1 MNEAA
6 GVESRRVTG
15 LELNDQVVAALQGVL
30 PAVAERTV
38 AAVTVEVP
46 SYADAFSG
54 RMGQR
59 IESAVQMALGAFL
72 HLAARSQDPDPGP
85 RLSPALEGAYE
96 LGRGEAR
103 QGRSMDALLSAYRV
117 GARVAWRELSET
129 AVDGGLPPLMI
140 ARFAELVFAYIDEL
154 SAASVSGHADELAST
169 DRERRRHLDRLGQH
183 LLNGASTEILQA
195 SAERA
200 EWRPPDTLTAVL
212 LPSAQTRGLVSRFGQ
227 SALQLSDELPG
238 IESSESVVVLLI
250 PDVHGPNRSRLL
262 SELRNRR
269 AVVGP
274 ARTWTQAQS
283 SYQRVLQARELH
295 LAGDDAETI
304 DTDTQ
309 LVELVLGADR
319 EAADDLRRQVLAPL
333 DQLRPNTAE
342 RLAETL
348 RSWLLHQGQRDA
360 VAADLF
366 VHAQTVRYRMT
377 QLRELYG
384 ERLNDPRAVLELVV
398 ALSIPTAPVPMGND
412 ERALTKADV
421 SSGNRGGAAIATK

>member
-1 MNEAA
+1 MDDIVGDN
-6 GVESRRVTG
+6 GRQITG
-15 LELNDQVVAALQGVL
+15 LVLNGLVVAALQGVL
-30 PAVAERTV
+30 PAVAEHTV

-46 SYADAFSG
+46 SYTDAFSG

-59 IESAVQMALGAFL
+59 IEGAVQMALSAFL
-72 HLAARSQDPDPGP
+72 QLAARPHDADPGP
-85 RLSPALEGAYE
+85 TLSPALEGAYE

-103 QGRSMDALLSAYRV
+103 QGRSIDALLSAYRV

-129 AVDGGLPPLMI
+129 VVDRGLPPLMV
-140 ARFAELVFAYIDEL
+140 ARFAELVFEFIDEL
-154 SAASVSGHADELAST
+154 SAASVSGHTDELASS
-169 DRERRRHLDRLGQH
+169 DRERRRHLDRLAQD
-183 LLNGASTEILQA
+183 LLTGVPTEILRA

-212 LPSAQTRGLVSRFGQ
+212 IPSAQTQGVASRFGQ
-227 SALQLSDELPG
+227 STLQLSGDLPG
-238 IESSESVVVLLI
+238 IDSSESVVLLLV
-250 PDVHGPNRSRLL
+250 PDMHGPNRSRLL
-262 SELRNRR
+262 RELRDRR

-274 ARTWTQAQS
+274 SRAWTQAQS
-283 SYQRVLQARELH
+283 SYHRVLQARKIH
-295 LAGDDAETI
+295 LEGDGI
-304 DTDTQ
+304 GMVDTDTH
-309 LVELVLGADR
+309 LVALVLGADR
-319 EAADDLRRQVLAPL
+319 DAADDLRRQVLAPL

-384 ERLNDPRAVLELVV
+384 DRLNDPQAVLELIV
-398 ALSIPTAPVPMGND
+398 ALSIPSTAGSPVV
-412 ERALTKADV
+412 L
-421 SSGNRGGAAIATK
+421 

>member
-1 MNEAA
+1 MGDIAEDD
-6 GVESRRVTG
+6 GRRVTG
-15 LELNDQVVAALQGVL
+15 LVMNDLVIAALQGVL
-30 PAVAERTV
+30 PAVAEHTV

-59 IESAVQMALGAFL
+59 IEGAVQMALGAFL
-72 HLAARSQDPDPGP
+72 QLATRPQDADPGP
-85 RLSPALEGAYE
+85 TLSPALEGAYE

-117 GARVAWRELSET
+117 GARVAWRDLSET
-129 AVDGGLPPLMI
+129 AVERGLPPLMI
-140 ARFAELVFAYIDEL
+140 ARFAELVFEFIDEL
-154 SAASVSGHADELAST
+154 SAASVSGHTEELASS
-169 DRERRRHLDRLGQH
+169 DRERRRHLDRLGQD
-183 LLNGASTEILQA
+183 LLNGAPVEILRA
-195 SAERA
+195 RAERA
-200 EWRPPDTLTAVL
+200 EWSPPDTLTAVL
-212 LPSAQTRGLVSRFGQ
+212 LPSAQTQGLVSRFGQ
-227 SALQLSDELPG
+227 STLQLSGDLPG
-238 IESSESVVVLLI
+238 IDSSDSVVALLI
-250 PDVHGPNRSRLL
+250 PDMHGPNRSRLL
-262 SELRNRR
+262 RELGDRR

-274 ARTWTQAQS
+274 SRAWTQAQS
-283 SYQRVLQARELH
+283 SYHRVLQARTLR
-295 LAGDDAETI
+295 LAADGIGPI
-304 DTDTQ
+304 DTDTH
-309 LVELVLGADR
+309 LVALVLGADR

-384 ERLNDPRAVLELVV
+384 ERLNDPQVVLELVV
-398 ALSIPTAPVPMGND
+398 ALSIPATAGSPTDCENSYTEFLRNHV
-412 ERALTKADV
+412 L
-421 SSGNRGGAAIATK
+421 

>member
-1 MNEAA
+1 MDDSA
-6 GVESRRVTG
+6 GADGRRVTG
-15 LELNDQVVAALQGVL
+15 LALNDQVVAALQAVL

-59 IESAVQMALGAFL
+59 IEGAVQMALGAFL
-72 HLAARSQDPDPGP
+72 QLAARSHDSDPRPP
-85 RLSPALEGAYE
+85 LSRALEGAYE
-96 LGRGEAR
+96 LGRGEAH

-129 AVDGGLPPLMI
+129 AVTGGLPPLMI
-140 ARFAELVFAYIDEL
+140 ARFAELVFAFIDEL
-154 SAASVSGHADELAST
+154 SAASVSGHADELASS

-183 LLNGASTEILQA
+183 LLTGAPAETLQA

-200 EWRPPDTLTAVL
+200 AWRPPDTLTAVL
-212 LPSAQTRGLVSRFGQ
+212 LPSAQTRGVVSRFGQ
-227 SALQLSDELPG
+227 STLQLSEDLPG
-238 IESSESVVVLLI
+238 IDTSESVVVLLV
-250 PDVHGPNRSRLL
+250 PDMHGPNRSRLL
-262 SELRNRR
+262 RELQDRR

-274 ARTWTQAQS
+274 ARAWTQAHS
-283 SYQRVLQARELH
+283 SYHRVLQTRELH
-295 LAGDDAETI
+295 LAGDGTDTI
-304 DTDTQ
+304 DTEDH
-309 LVELVLGADR
+309 LVQLVLGADH
-319 EAADDLRRQVLAPL
+319 EAGDDLRREVLEPL
-333 DQLRPNTAE
+333 DRLRPNTAE

-384 ERLNDPRAVLELVV
+384 ERLNDPQTVLELIV
-398 ALSIPTAPVPMGND
+398 ALSIPTTVGSPTA
-412 ERALTKADV
+412 
-421 SSGNRGGAAIATK
+421 S

>member
-1 MNEAA
+1 MEEIV
-6 GVESRRVTG
+6 GDDGRQVTG
-15 LELNDQVVAALQGVL
+15 LVLNGLVIAALQGVL
-30 PAVAERTV
+30 PAVAEHTV
-38 AAVTVEVP
+38 AAVTIEVP

-59 IESAVQMALGAFL
+59 IEGAVQMALSAFL
-72 HLAARSQDPDPGP
+72 QLAARPHDADPGP
-85 RLSPALEGAYE
+85 TLSPALEGAYE

-103 QGRSMDALLSAYRV
+103 QGRSIDALLSAYRV

-129 AVDGGLPPLMI
+129 VVDRGLPPLMV
-140 ARFAELVFAYIDEL
+140 ARFAELVFEFIDEL
-154 SAASVSGHADELAST
+154 SAASVSGHTDELASS
-169 DRERRRHLDRLGQH
+169 DRERRRHLDRLAQD
-183 LLNGASTEILQA
+183 LLTGVPTEILRA

-212 LPSAQTRGLVSRFGQ
+212 LPSAQAQGVASRFGQ
-227 SALQLSDELPG
+227 STLQLSGDLPG
-238 IESSESVVVLLI
+238 IDSADSVVLLLV
-250 PDVHGPNRSRLL
+250 PDMHGPNRSRLL
-262 SELRNRR
+262 RELRDRR

-274 ARTWTQAQS
+274 SRAWTHAQS
-283 SYQRVLQARELH
+283 SYHRVLQARKIH
-295 LAGDDAETI
+295 LEGDGI
-304 DTDTQ
+304 GMVDTDTH
-309 LVELVLGADR
+309 LVALVLGADR
-319 EAADDLRRQVLAPL
+319 DAADDLRRQVLAPL

-384 ERLNDPRAVLELVV
+384 ERLNDPQAVLELIV
-398 ALSIPTAPVPMGND
+398 ALSIPATAGSP
-412 ERALTKADV
+412 
-421 SSGNRGGAAIATK
+421 AAS

>member
-1 MNEAA
+1 MAEAA
-6 GVESRRVTG
+6 EADGRRATG

-30 PAVAERTV
+30 PAVAEHTV

-72 HLAARSQDPDPGP
+72 QLAARSHDSDSGP
-85 RLSPALEGAYE
+85 PLSPALEGAYE

-117 GARVAWRELSET
+117 GARVAWRELSGT
-129 AVDGGLPPLMI
+129 AVDRGVPPLMI
-140 ARFAELVFAYIDEL
+140 ARFAELVFAFIDEL

-183 LLNGASTEILQA
+183 LLNGAPTEILQA

-200 EWRPPDTLTAVL
+200 EWRTPDTLTAVL
-212 LPSAQTRGLVSRFGQ
+212 LPSAQTRGVAGRFGQ
-227 SALQLSDELPG
+227 STLQLSGDLPG
-238 IESSESVVVLLI
+238 IDSSESVVVLLI
-250 PDVHGPNRSRLL
+250 PDMHGPNRSRLL
-262 SELRNRR
+262 RELQNRR

-274 ARTWTQAQS
+274 ARAWTQAQS
-283 SYQRVLQARELH
+283 SYHRVLQARELR
-295 LAGDDAETI
+295 LAGDDTDTI
-304 DTDTQ
+304 DTDTH

-319 EAADDLRRQVLAPL
+319 EAADDLRNQVLAPL

-384 ERLNDPRAVLELVV
+384 ERLNDPQTVLELVV
-398 ALSIPTAPVPMGND
+398 ALSVPTGVVSP
-412 ERALTKADV
+412 DV
-421 SSGNRGGAAIATK
+421 S

>member
-1 MNEAA
+1 MDDVA
-6 GVESRRVTG
+6 GVDGRQVTG
-15 LELNDQVVAALQGVL
+15 LVLHDLVVAALQGVL
-30 PAVAERTV
+30 PAVAEHTV

-59 IESAVQMALGAFL
+59 IEGAVQMALGAFL
-72 HLAARSQDPDPGP
+72 QLAARPHDSDPGP
-85 RLSPALEGAYE
+85 TLSPALEGAYE

-103 QGRSMDALLSAYRV
+103 QGRSIDALLSAYRV

-129 AVDGGLPPLMI
+129 AVDRGLPPLMI
-140 ARFAELVFAYIDEL
+140 ARFAELVFEFIDEL
-154 SAASVSGHADELAST
+154 SAASVSGHADELASS
-169 DRERRRHLDRLGQH
+169 DRERRRHLDRLGQD
-183 LLNGASTEILQA
+183 LLAGAPAEILRA

-212 LPSAQTRGLVSRFGQ
+212 LPSAQTRGVASRFGQ
-227 SALQLSDELPG
+227 TTLELSGDLPG
-238 IESSESVVVLLI
+238 IESSEPVVVLLI
-250 PDVHGPNRSRLL
+250 PDMHGPNRSRLL
-262 SELRNRR
+262 RELRDRR

-274 ARTWTQAQS
+274 SRAWTQAQS
-283 SYQRVLQARELH
+283 SYRRVLQARELH
-295 LAGDDAETI
+295 LAGEEFSTI
-304 DTDTQ
+304 DTDTH
-309 LVELVLGADR
+309 LAALVLSADR
-319 EAADDLRRQVLAPL
+319 EAADDLRQQVLAPL
-333 DQLRPNTAE
+333 DQLRPNTAA

-384 ERLNDPRAVLELVV
+384 ERLNDPQTVLELIV
-398 ALSIPTAPVPMGND
+398 ALSIPTSHTG
-412 ERALTKADV
+412 E
-421 SSGNRGGAAIATK
+421 

>member
-1 MNEAA
+1 MDDIAEDD
-6 GVESRRVTG
+6 GRRVTG
-15 LELNDQVVAALQGVL
+15 LVMNDLVVAALQGVL
-30 PAVAERTV
+30 PAVAEHTV

-59 IESAVQMALGAFL
+59 IEGAVQMALGAFL
-72 HLAARSQDPDPGP
+72 QLATRPQDADPGP
-85 RLSPALEGAYE
+85 TLSPALEGAYE

-117 GARVAWRELSET
+117 GARVAWRDLSEA
-129 AVDGGLPPLMI
+129 AVDRGLPPLMI
-140 ARFAELVFAYIDEL
+140 ARFAELVFEFIDEL
-154 SAASVSGHADELAST
+154 SAASVSGHTEELASS
-169 DRERRRHLDRLGQH
+169 DRERRRHLDRLGQD
-183 LLNGASTEILQA
+183 LLNGVPVEILRA
-195 SAERA
+195 RAERA
-200 EWRPPDTLTAVL
+200 EWSPPDTLTAVL
-212 LPSAQTRGLVSRFGQ
+212 LPSAQTQGLVSRFGR
-227 SALQLSDELPG
+227 STLQLSGDLPG
-238 IESSESVVVLLI
+238 IHSSDSVVVLLI
-250 PDVHGPNRSRLL
+250 PDMHGPNRSRLL
-262 SELRNRR
+262 RELRDRR

-274 ARTWTQAQS
+274 SRAWTQAQS
-283 SYQRVLQARELH
+283 SYHRVLQARTLR
-295 LAGDDAETI
+295 LAADSVGPI
-304 DTDTQ
+304 DTDTH
-309 LVELVLGADR
+309 LVALVLGADR

-384 ERLNDPRAVLELVV
+384 ERLNDPQVVLELLV
-398 ALSIPTAPVPMGND
+398 ALSIPATAGSPT
-412 ERALTKADV
+412 A
-421 SSGNRGGAAIATK
+421 S

>member
-1 MNEAA
+1 MDDVAEAD
-6 GVESRRVTG
+6 GRRVTG
-15 LELNDQVVAALQGVL
+15 LVLNDLVVAALQGVL
-30 PAVAERTV
+30 PAVAEHTV

-54 RMGQR
+54 RMGRR
-59 IESAVQMALGAFL
+59 IEGAVKMALGAFL
-72 HLAARSQDPDPGP
+72 QLAARPHDSDPGP
-85 RLSPALEGAYE
+85 TLSPALEGAYE

-103 QGRSMDALLSAYRV
+103 QGRSIDALLSAYRV
-117 GARVAWRELSET
+117 GARVSWRELSET
-129 AVDGGLPPLMI
+129 AVDRGLPPLMI
-140 ARFAELVFAYIDEL
+140 ARFAELVFEFIDEL

-169 DRERRRHLDRLGQH
+169 DRERRRHLDRLGQD
-183 LLNGASTEILQA
+183 LLAGVPTEILRA

-212 LPSAQTRGLVSRFGQ
+212 LPSAQARGVASRFGQ
-227 SALQLSDELPG
+227 STLELSGDLPG
-238 IESSESVVVLLI
+238 IELSESVVVLLI
-250 PDVHGPNRSRLL
+250 PDMHGPNRSRLL
-262 SELRNRR
+262 RELRDRR

-274 ARTWTQAQS
+274 ARAWTLAQS
-283 SYQRVLQARELH
+283 SYTRLLQARELH
-295 LAGDDAETI
+295 LAGDDIGTI
-304 DTDTQ
+304 DTDTH
-309 LVELVLGADR
+309 LVALVLGADR
-319 EAADDLRRQVLAPL
+319 EAAEDLRHQVLAPL

-384 ERLNDPRAVLELVV
+384 ERLNDPQTVLELIV
-398 ALSIPTAPVPMGND
+398 ALSIPTTAGSHAVHLSRVEP
-412 ERALTKADV
+412 
-421 SSGNRGGAAIATK
+421 

>member
-1 MNEAA
+1 MDEIV
-6 GVESRRVTG
+6 GDDGRRVTG
-15 LELNDQVVAALQGVL
+15 LVLNDLVAAALQAVL
-30 PAVAERTV
+30 PAVAEHTV

-59 IESAVQMALGAFL
+59 IEGAVQMALSAFL
-72 HLAARSQDPDPGP
+72 QLAARPQDADPGP
-85 RLSPALEGAYE
+85 TLSRALEGAYE

-103 QGRSMDALLSAYRV
+103 QGRSIDALLSAYRV

-129 AVDGGLPPLMI
+129 AVDRGLPPLMI
-140 ARFAELVFAYIDEL
+140 ARFAELVFEFIDEL
-154 SAASVSGHADELAST
+154 SAASVSGHTDELASS
-169 DRERRRHLDRLGQH
+169 DRERRRHLDRLGQD
-183 LLNGASTEILQA
+183 LINGVPTEILRV

-212 LPSAQTRGLVSRFGQ
+212 LPSAQAQGVASRFGQ
-227 SALQLSDELPG
+227 STLQLSGDLPG
-238 IESSESVVVLLI
+238 IDSAESVVVLLI
-250 PDVHGPNRSRLL
+250 PDMHGPNRSRLL
-262 SELRNRR
+262 RELGDRR

-274 ARTWTQAQS
+274 SRAWTQAQA
-283 SYQRVLQARELH
+283 SYHRILQARTLH
-295 LAGDDAETI
+295 LAAEGAGLI
-304 DTDTQ
+304 DTDTH
-309 LVELVLGADR
+309 LVALVLGADR
-319 EAADDLRRQVLAPL
+319 EAADDLRSQVLAPL
-333 DQLRPNTAE
+333 DQLRPATAE

-384 ERLNDPRAVLELVV
+384 ERLNDPQMVLELVV
-398 ALSIPTAPVPMGND
+398 ALSIPATAG
-412 ERALTKADV
+412 
-421 SSGNRGGAAIATK
+421 